1 MQQPNEIVLPEAQPP
16 GAWGRLTRWAR
27 QNRPLVWLV
36 VIAIGLAL
44 FLVWMPPFVRLLFW
58 TGLQA
63 NALLAGMVLGFGLL
77 ALSLLWSAGQQLD
90 SWTFIF
96 FNVRG
101 HRPRWLDLVMT
112 GVTQI
117 GNGIAAG
124 VLAAICFVAG
134 YRLLAYELILGVL
147 TLWLV
152 VELVK
157 VLAHRRRPFRSHHP
171 GAHRRPA
178 RRRAFLSQ
186 RAHRPGLFHGDAAGR
201 LLCDW
206 DLGRSPALRHRA
218 AGGRH
223 AHVRGR
229 ALPARRAGRGHP
241 GHSLGAA
248 GRDRLWIYV
257 AGHALSS
264 VLPGCEQQQQA
275 TNRTNFVQNLP
286 CAVQPVEIERG

>member
-1 MQQPNEIVLPEAQPP
+1 MQQPNEILLPEAQPP
-16 GAWGRLTRWAR
+16 GVWGRLTRWVR

-36 VIAIGLAL
+36 VIVIGLVL
-44 FLVWMPPFVRLLFW
+44 FLVWVPPFVRLLFW

-63 NALLAGMVLGFGLL
+63 NALLAGMVAGFGLL

-90 SWTFIF
+90 SWTFLF

-101 HRPRWLDLVMT
+101 HRPRWLDRLMT

-157 VLAHRRRPFRSHHP
+157 VLAHRRRPF
-171 GAHRRPA
+171 A
-178 RRRAFLSQ
+178 RITQARIVGQ
-186 RAHRPGLFHGDAAGR
+186 P
-201 LLCDW
+201 
-206 DLGRSPALRHRA
+206 
-218 AGGRH
+218 AGGRSFPSGH
-223 AHVRGR
+223 TAQAFFMATLLVGYFGIGVWGALLLYTIALLVGVTRMYVGAHYPRDV
-229 ALPARRAGRGHP
+229 LAGAI
-241 GHSLGAA
+241 LGTAWGLLGGIVFGYTLLA
-248 GRDRLWIYV
+248 M
-257 AGHALSS
+257 
-264 VLPGCEQQQQA
+264 P
-275 TNRTNFVQNLP
+275 
-286 CAVQPVEIERG
+286 

>member
-1 MQQPNEIVLPEAQPP
+1 MQQPNEILLPEAQQP

-44 FLVWMPPFVRLLFW
+44 FLVWMPPFVRMLFW

-63 NALLAGMVLGFGLL
+63 NALLAGMVAGFGLL

-90 SWTFIF
+90 SWTFLF

-101 HRPRWLDLVMT
+101 HHPRWLDLVMT

-124 VLAAICFVAG
+124 VLAAIFFVAG

-157 VLAHRRRPFRSHHP
+157 VLARRRRPFVRITQ
-171 GAHRRPA
+171 A
-178 RRRAFLSQ
+178 RIVGQ
-186 RAHRPGLFHGDAAGR
+186 P
-201 LLCDW
+201 
-206 DLGRSPALRHRA
+206 
-218 AGGRH
+218 AGGRSF
-223 AHVRGR
+223 
-229 ALPARRAGRGHP
+229 PSGHTAQAFFMATLLV
-241 GHSLGAA
+241 GYFAIGVWGAA
-248 GRDRLWIYV
+248 LLYAIALLVGVTRMYVGAHYPRDVL
-257 AGHALSS
+257 AGAILGTAWGLLGGI
-264 VLPGCEQQQQA
+264 VFGYTLLA
-275 TNRTNFVQNLP
+275 TP
-286 CAVQPVEIERG
+286 

>member
-1 MQQPNEIVLPEAQPP
+1 MTTEAQSP
-16 GAWGRLTRWAR
+16 GAWGRLTRWVR
-27 QNRPLVWLV
+27 QNRPLVWLA
-36 VIAIGLAL
+36 VIVIGLAL
-44 FLVWMPPFVRLLFW
+44 FLAWVPPFVRLLFW

-90 SWTFIF
+90 SWTFLF

-157 VLAHRRRPFRSHHP
+157 VLAHRRRPF
-171 GAHRRPA
+171 A
-178 RRRAFLSQ
+178 RITQARIVGQ
-186 RAHRPGLFHGDAAGR
+186 P
-201 LLCDW
+201 
-206 DLGRSPALRHRA
+206 
-218 AGGRH
+218 AGGRSF
-223 AHVRGR
+223 
-229 ALPARRAGRGHP
+229 PSGHTAQAFFMATLLV
-241 GHSLGAA
+241 GYFAIGVWGLSL
-248 GRDRLWIYV
+248 I
-257 AGHALSS
+257 H
-264 VLPGCEQQQQA
+264 
-275 TNRTNFVQNLP
+275 
-286 CAVQPVEIERG
+286 I